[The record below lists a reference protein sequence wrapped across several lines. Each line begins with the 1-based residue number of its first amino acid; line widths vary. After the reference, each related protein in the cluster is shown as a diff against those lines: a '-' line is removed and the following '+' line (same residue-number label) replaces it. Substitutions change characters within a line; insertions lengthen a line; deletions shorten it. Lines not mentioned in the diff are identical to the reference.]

1 MPEGIQTKAAE
12 ATMNEEG
19 PRLFFHQNDS
29 DNDTERRV
37 KYVHIIHAPV

>member
-19 PRLFFHQNDS
+19 PRLFFDQSNRDK
-29 DNDTERRV
+29 DTERPV
-37 KYVHIIHAPV
+37 K